1 MKKMIVWILAAT
13 AALAVAATA
22 FVKLY
27 PGFGGSPDAA
37 AMQEYAVRSVNHDGK
52 SFFYPEKYVIEGLK
66 ENVLVSNK
74 GKTPESELPVV
85 APSFPDEPAD
95 DKIYITWLG
104 HSIVFIQMHGQN
116 LLFDPVYSEYSSPV
130 QFAGPERFSHPPV
143 SIDELPDID
152 AVILTH
158 DHYDHLDMATIK
170 KLNSM
175 NVRFIV
181 PLGVNTHLLRW
192 GVPGERITTM
202 ARWEE
207 FDLEGLTIGCTP
219 TKHYSG
225 RLKLGSNDT
234 LFASWV
240 LKDEHNQVYFCG
252 DSGYGSH
259 FDDIHDKYG
268 DFDIVLMDG
277 AQYNMAW
284 HDSHMFPE
292 ESVMACGM
300 LGAKVAM
307 PIHWGAFSLA
317 PHAWDD
323 PVTRFTAAAEKA
335 GLTTVT
341 PMIGATVDAD
351 DISAHQIHW
360 WNDIK

>member
-1 MKKMIVWILAAT
+1 MKKMITWIF
-13 AALAVAATA
+13 AVIAVVVIAVA

-27 PGFGGSPDAA
+27 PGFGGSPDAVEK
-37 AMQEYAVRSVNHDGK
+37 QEYAARAVNHDGK
-52 SFFYPEKYVIEGLK
+52 SFFYPEKYALEGLK
-66 ENVLVSNK
+66 ENILVSEK
-74 GKTPESELPVV
+74 GKTSETELPSA
-85 APSFPDEPAD
+85 APSFPDMPEE
-95 DKIYITWLG
+95 DKVYITWLG
-104 HSIVFIQMHGQN
+104 HSTVFIQMHGQN

-130 QFAGPERFSHPPV
+130 QFAGPKRFSHPSV
-143 SIDELPDID
+143 SLDELPSID
-152 AVILTH
+152 TVILTH
-158 DHYDHLDMATIK
+158 DHYDHLDMATIN
-170 KLNSM
+170 KLNIMGIS
-175 NVRFIV
+175 FIV
-181 PLGVNTHLLRW
+181 PLGVDAHLIRW
-192 GVPGERITTM
+192 GVPAERITTM
-202 ARWEE
+202 AWWEE
-207 FDLEGLTIGCTP
+207 TDLNGLIIGCTP

-225 RLKLGSNDT
+225 RLKLGSNET

-240 LKDEHNQVYFCG
+240 LKDAHNQLFFCG

-259 FDDIHDKYG
+259 FEDIHDKYC

-292 ESVMACGM
+292 ESVKACGM
-300 LGAKVAM
+300 LGAKIAM

-341 PMIGATVDAD
+341 PMIGATVDTD

-360 WNDIK
+360 WEDIK